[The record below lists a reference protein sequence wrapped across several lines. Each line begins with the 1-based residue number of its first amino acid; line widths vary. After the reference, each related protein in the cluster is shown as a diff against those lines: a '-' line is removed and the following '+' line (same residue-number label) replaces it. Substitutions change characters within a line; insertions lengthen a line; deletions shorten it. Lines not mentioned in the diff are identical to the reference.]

1 MIKSPAP
8 YMRCRGQQ
16 YLGVSYINLVILA
29 LQRYNIFIIYPLFVS
44 TICLEVTAVKRPIY
58 DGIKFYSVYVWN
70 NEAHWEKAAYI
81 LDSFVEN
88 KEYTDIN
95 RVLELYNI
103 QKLVNG
109 GVTSSIWGNEKSAQY
124 KEICS
129 LFMKTF
135 GKFFGQINDE
145 NFNQIYQSV
154 CIGYVEDFWELFI
167 KFKSFKKV
175 SGQILTTYNND
186 PETIHILLQSEKL
199 VHAYSNEL
207 ANILRIS
214 DLTPRLI
221 IDKFLR
227 KHDQKCLYNF
237 PKELSPAE
245 YEGILQKYIKSN
257 TANLNDLQLLA
268 HSLSSKEC
276 PISDK
281 LRLSAKR
288 ACDTYWEN
296 HSFTGLQTKYGLRV
310 RFADAPEVKNA
321 EKLEDKTYLITYDS
335 KWLLDNLDYPTIL
348 NNFRYIFEQF
358 DCCWRSTLV
367 SVKSNLGCLERVIL
381 ARGIKEFTK
390 GIVFNAKENLSTMQ
404 VKGYYDILKHSGIRL
419 EEVLKWFFEEYLLQE
434 FDANGFRFNP
444 PSESTTLVEK
454 CRTIASEMDGVL
466 KQFRMYVQD
475 GEIDRELFEM
485 SSEHI
490 VFSNLSGFVK
500 EKYAYGNND
509 DIKKEQFLLFSD
521 QSLLCYIEKT
531 QDRYSS
537 FAELIIHE
545 DVRLSDFR
553 EFQLIDIQWLI
564 KHDIVEENLDGFL
577 QLNDF
582 KAFILKDLYEH
593 DVICPQYYDDEF
605 KDIINDWCQNGN
617 LRLSDSLFS
626 EPEQDYL
633 NYELNKS
640 TYSNGLDLRNK
651 YAHSTYPEDE
661 KVQAMDYMILLKIMI
676 LVVTKI
682 NEEFCLKEQS
692 ITTN

>member
-1 MIKSPAP
+1 M
-8 YMRCRGQQ
+8 
-16 YLGVSYINLVILA
+16 
-29 LQRYNIFIIYPLFVS
+29 
-44 TICLEVTAVKRPIY
+44 
-58 DGIKFYSVYVWN
+58 
-70 NEAHWEKAAYI
+70 
-81 LDSFVEN
+81 
-88 KEYTDIN
+88 
-95 RVLELYNI
+95 
-103 QKLVNG
+103 
-109 GVTSSIWGNEKSAQY
+109 
-124 KEICS
+124 
-129 LFMKTF
+129 
-135 GKFFGQINDE
+135 
-145 NFNQIYQSV
+145 
-154 CIGYVEDFWELFI
+154 
-167 KFKSFKKV
+167 
-175 SGQILTTYNND
+175 
-186 PETIHILLQSEKL
+186 
-199 VHAYSNEL
+199 
-207 ANILRIS
+207 
-214 DLTPRLI
+214 
-221 IDKFLR
+221 
-227 KHDQKCLYNF
+227 
-237 PKELSPAE
+237 
-245 YEGILQKYIKSN
+245 
-257 TANLNDLQLLA
+257 
-268 HSLSSKEC
+268 
-276 PISDK
+276 
-281 LRLSAKR
+281 
-288 ACDTYWEN
+288 
-296 HSFTGLQTKYGLRV
+296 
-310 RFADAPEVKNA
+310 
-321 EKLEDKTYLITYDS
+321 
-335 KWLLDNLDYPTIL
+335 
-348 NNFRYIFEQF
+348 
-358 DCCWRSTLV
+358 
-367 SVKSNLGCLERVIL
+367 
-381 ARGIKEFTK
+381 
-390 GIVFNAKENLSTMQ
+390 
-404 VKGYYDILKHSGIRL
+404 KHSGVRL

-434 FDANGFRFNP
+434 FDAKGFRFNP

-475 GEIDRELFEM
+475 GEIDRELFEI

-509 DIKKEQFLLFSD
+509 DIEKEQFLLFSN

-661 KVQAMDYMILLKIMI
+661 KIQEMDYMILLKIMI

-682 NEEFCLKEQS
+682 NEEFCLREQS